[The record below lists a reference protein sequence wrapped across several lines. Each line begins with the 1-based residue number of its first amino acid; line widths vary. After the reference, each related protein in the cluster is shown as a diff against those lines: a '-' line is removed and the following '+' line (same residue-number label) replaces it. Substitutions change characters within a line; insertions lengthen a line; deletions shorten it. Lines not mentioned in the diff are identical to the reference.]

1 MEGFLF
7 RANSGDV
14 NQPSS
19 MSQKKGGG
27 GEITLVS
34 YFLSRQLFK
43 KMFEPSIQLLLF
55 VHNFIISLKGKWSI
69 HSILQMHFKMAL

>member
-27 GEITLVS
+27 GGNYPS
-34 YFLSRQLFK
+34 QLF
-43 KMFEPSIQLLLF
+43 
-55 VHNFIISLKGKWSI
+55 
-69 HSILQMHFKMAL
+69 FK